1 MPDGQPV
8 GDIMLILTV
17 QVCRLKKITLKQ
29 GTFVQKNK
37 PVTFFNVLFKMHLQN
52 CTF

>member
-17 QVCRLKKITLKQ
+17 QVCKLKKITLKQ
-29 GTFVQKNK
+29 GTFVTSEK
-37 PVTFFNVLFKMHLQN
+37 
-52 CTF
+52 